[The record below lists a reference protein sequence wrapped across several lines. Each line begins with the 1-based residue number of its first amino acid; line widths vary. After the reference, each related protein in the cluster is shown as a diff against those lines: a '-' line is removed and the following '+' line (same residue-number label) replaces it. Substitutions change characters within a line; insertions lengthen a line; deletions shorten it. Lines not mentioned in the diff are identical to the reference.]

1 MNKTITITITAVIA
15 CVFPMLANA
24 STVAAVPEPST
35 IVAGGILL
43 VPFALS
49 AVRILRKNRK

>member
-15 CVFPMLANA
+15 CAFPMLANA
-24 STVAAVPEPST
+24 TPVAAVPEPST

-43 VPFALS
+43 VPFAIS